1 MPARPTR
8 TALEAQ
14 LEIRFGL
21 LLTHQ
26 QLAALLG
33 RSTAGLRWSLANPS
47 DAHTLALRNCA
58 RRVGRRLYYPACAV
72 AAIIESAGTA

>member
-1 MPARPTR
+1 MPTLLTT

-14 LEIRFGL
+14 LTARFGP

-33 RSTAGLRWSLANPS
+33 RSTAGLRWSLANPC
-47 DAHTLALRNCA
+47 DLRTVALRDCA
-58 RRVGRRLYYPACAV
+58 LRVGRRLYYPAGAG
-72 AAIIESAGTA
+72 ATIIESDGTR